1 MTLKLRPTRPA
12 RATRTLDINL
22 LPRDRRP
29 AEASLIAVGA
39 VIALLACIAA
49 MVPFA
54 FSVHE
59 ARNSAS
65 AMEAQANDAN
75 RAVDALKLNLTRQ
88 RGLTIELELA
98 KAKLAALQDERTG
111 LQGSVRPLKDD
122 LTMLFG
128 FGAFLP
134 RGVRVTTI
142 TGADRSFK
150 VDGVAPGPLDAITYA
165 ETLVKSGGFTAARM
179 ASFAP
184 ALRDGGQF
192 SLEVT
197 R

>member
-1 MTLKLRPTRPA
+1 MTLKLRPTRPVPVM
-12 RATRTLDINL
+12 RILDINL

-29 AEASLIAVGA
+29 AEASFLVVGA
-39 VIALLACIAA
+39 MIALVLCVVA

-54 FSVHE
+54 FNVHE

-65 AMEAQANDAN
+65 AMEAQAEDAELG
-75 RAVDALKLNLTRQ
+75 VDALQLTLARQ
-88 RGLTIELELA
+88 RGLRIELELA
-98 KAKLAALQDERTG
+98 KAKLAALRDERTG

-134 RGVRVTTI
+134 RGVRVTTV
-142 TGADRSFK
+142 TGGDRSFK
-150 VDGVAPGPLDAITYA
+150 VDGVAPGPLDAISYA
-165 ETLVKSGGFTAARM
+165 ETLVESGGFAAAHM

-184 ALRDGGQF
+184 APKDGGQF

>member
-1 MTLKLRPTRPA
+1 MTLKLRPTRPLEA
-12 RATRTLDINL
+12 AHILDINL

-29 AEASLIAVGA
+29 AEASLFVVGA
-39 VIALLACIAA
+39 MIVLALCVVA

-54 FSVHE
+54 FNVHE

-65 AMEAQANDAN
+65 AMEAQAADAE
-75 RAVDALKLNLTRQ
+75 RAVDALQLTLTRQ
-88 RGLTIELELA
+88 RGLSIELELA
-98 KAKLAALQDERTG
+98 KAKLAALQDQRTG
-111 LQGSVRPLKDD
+111 LQGSVRPLQED

-134 RGVRVTTI
+134 RGVRVTTV
-142 TGADRSFK
+142 TGGDRSFK

-165 ETLVKSGGFTAARM
+165 ETLVKSGGFTAAHM

-184 ALRDGGQF
+184 APKDGGQF